1 MECSEK
7 ASGAAIQEIWGSFP
21 ALTSARRWSKYPSPL
36 LTSVPVRALSYQG
49 SPGRALRYLSK
60 YSRGVVA
67 VVAAVGV
74 LDPAPGAG
82 RVQAVADVLVDLP
95 GDAGLLQALGVGGP
109 AVAEFGVV
117 QNRAAAAAVVARVA
131 GPHVVAVRVGG
142 ADERAV
148 VGVADGEGV
157 GEGEVEGDVLAGQVR
172 HGRGA
177 LGGHPP
183 VVLAAV
189 VSLLTVRPGVRQALQ
204 ELHAEVVGVRVE
216 GQELL
221 SVLLLVP
228 DRFAVA
234 EADRAG
240 VAEAADAS
248 QGAEVVVEGAVLLHE
263 DDDVLDVLD
272 RPGAVVRRQG
282 GGALDAGG
290 QGAEGR
296 GGTRELEKAA
306 PVDF

>member
-1 MECSEK
+1 M
-7 ASGAAIQEIWGSFP
+7 
-21 ALTSARRWSKYPSPL
+21 
-36 LTSVPVRALSYQG
+36 
-49 SPGRALRYLSK
+49 
-60 YSRGVVA
+60 
-67 VVAAVGV
+67 
-74 LDPAPGAG
+74 
-82 RVQAVADVLVDLP
+82 
-95 GDAGLLQALGVGGP
+95 
-109 AVAEFGVV
+109 
-117 QNRAAAAAVVARVA
+117 
-131 GPHVVAVRVGG
+131 
-142 ADERAV
+142 

-157 GEGEVEGDVLAGQVR
+157 REGEVEGDVLAGQVR

-177 LGGHPP
+177 FGGHPP

-189 VSLLTVRPGVRQALQ
+189 VGLLTVGPGVRQALQ

-221 SVLLLVP
+221 AVLLLVP

-234 EADRAG
+234 EGDRAG

-296 GGTRELEKAA
+296 GGPRELEKAT
-306 PVDF
+306 PVDFGHVGQASHPEMRTTGR